1 MERNCVLQNTK
12 AQISTADGS
21 KAERGSRLSME
32 RCMIILLSLLL
43 AALVTWFF
51 LWRSGTAAQQKLQE
65 HLAQEVLRF
74 HILAN
79 SDSEE
84 DQALKIMVRDQVLDY
99 LEAEMPGTSNAQET
113 ARWIRRHVEEL
124 EEVSRETAAEQGYEY
139 PVNAAVTTCWFPDRT
154 YGDLTFPAGNYEAL
168 RIEIGDA
175 QGHNWWCVLYPGL
188 CFLDAA
194 NAVIPEEGK
203 QKLQNVLTE
212 DEYSQITATTDF
224 QIKWYFLERW
234 KG

>member
-1 MERNCVLQNTK
+1 MEQNY
-12 AQISTADGS
+12 QDRIGTACAGKVEIGS
-21 KAERGSRLSME
+21 QSRME
-32 RCMIILLSLLL
+32 KYVIILLSLFL

-51 LWRSGTAAQQKLQE
+51 LWRSGIAAQERLQE

-84 DQALKIMVRDQVLDY
+84 DQALKITVRDQILDY
-99 LEAEMPGTSNAQET
+99 LEAEMPKYSDVHET
-113 ARWIRRHVEEL
+113 VRWIRSHMDEL
-124 EEVSRETAAEQGYEY
+124 EEVSQKTVSEQGYDY

-154 YGDLTFPAGNYEAL
+154 YGDMTFPAGNYEAL
-168 RIEIGDA
+168 RVELGDA
-175 QGHNWWCVLYPGL
+175 KGHNWWCVLYPSL
-188 CFLDAA
+188 CFTDAA

-212 DEYSQITATTDF
+212 DEYEQITAETDF
-224 QIKWYFLERW
+224 HIKWYFLERW
-234 KG
+234 KGQEK